1 MKKKIYF
8 SVSMAMLVM
17 VMLTSCKDD
26 GTESEKYSVLSIS
39 RAEIQSLNSKNAF
52 NQGDE
57 IGIFV
62 FDEAGG
68 RYNDCPCSW
77 NNKATLLDGGWKVD
91 RDIYLT
97 GESGTIRAYY
107 PYDTEVLLPSQIPV
121 RSASQTDYLY
131 SRAISADAEHPV
143 VTLQMQHAL
152 SLIKFV
158 IRKDGSPGAGLVS
171 GLSIQGISTEGTLD
185 ISTGEILVSKTGNES
200 YKGSFTLG
208 DEPLV
213 IGIIALPQSVT
224 STTVLLMIDGERY
237 GYKLPAGEWPQGK
250 ETTYTLGINTSGK
263 KLFEVGG
270 SSIDEWGTGGN
281 YEGNLSSGIDI
292 GTEILL
298 TN

>member
-1 MKKKIYF
+1 MKKKIFF

-39 RAEIQSLNSKNAF
+39 RADIQSLNSKNAF
-52 NQGDE
+52 SQGDE

-107 PYDTEVLLPSQIPV
+107 PYDAEVLLPSQLPV

-158 IRKDGSPGAGLVS
+158 IRKYGYPGEGLVS

-224 STTVLLMIDGERY
+224 STTVLLVIDGERY
-237 GYKLPAGEWPQGK
+237 GYKLPAGEWLQGK

-281 YEGNLSSGIDI
+281 YEGDLSPGIDI